1 MKTFREA
8 VTESL
13 GIAIGETGKK
23 TAVDT
28 GFSRLDGLLCGMGR
42 GELTVLAAPE
52 ADGTAFA
59 LSVVKNLL
67 ERASRLGIC
76 FCSDRSAS
84 ELVSRLLDIACGPED
99 RERRI
104 RWANEMAD
112 APLFF
117 ADGIASA
124 VADRERDTMPPANGF
139 GMLIVEGLRLDDLSA
154 LREFARESDTAVLA
168 LMPEHCLREVPPE
181 VDAVISLTRTD
192 EEEDPDLGIPV
203 EVTVVRSA
211 RGSQGLSWG
220 YFVPPGGAYWEGCDR
235 DEIFVAIPETY
246 EPMTPCGELKK
257 YIVPEHLPLLP
268 HLRAEMG
275 LEDWTQLLS
284 RVLSLSACLEA
295 VGDHENAVKV
305 FRTGRSRCSIY
316 EDGAQVVY
324 DWLYAAMYY
333 WLFLDM
339 DNARRCMALAKELS
353 DEDSAAEYEELERRM
368 RTYRPSE
375 WIKDEEIF

>member
-1 MKTFREA
+1 MKTFREVA
-8 VTESL
+8 AGSL
-13 GIAIGETGKK
+13 GIAPGETEKNI
-23 TAVDT
+23 TVDT
-28 GFSRLDGLLCGMGR
+28 GFRRLDGLLRGMGR

-59 LSVVKNLL
+59 LSIVKNLL

-76 FCSDRSAS
+76 FCSGRSAS
-84 ELVSRLLDIACGPED
+84 ELVSRLLDVACGPED
-99 RERRI
+99 RERRM

-112 APLFF
+112 ASLFF

-124 VADRERDTMPPANGF
+124 VADREREAVDPANGF
-139 GMLIVEGLRLDDLSA
+139 GLLIADGARPDDLRV
-154 LREFARESDTAVLA
+154 LRKFARESNAAVLA
-168 LMPEHCLREVPPE
+168 LTPEHYTGELPPKA
-181 VDAVISLTRTD
+181 DAVISLWRMD
-192 EEEDPDLGIPV
+192 EEEPDLGIPV
-203 EVTVVRSA
+203 EVTVVKST
-211 RGSQGLSWG
+211 RGSRGVCCG
-220 YFVPPGGAYWEGCDR
+220 CFVPPGMAYMEGSDL

-246 EPMTPCGELKK
+246 EPVTPCSELKK
-257 YIVPEHLPLLP
+257 YIDPEHLPLLP
-268 HLRAEMG
+268 HLRTEMG

-295 VGDHENAVKV
+295 VGDHENAVRV
-305 FRTGRSRCSIY
+305 FRTGRSRCRIY
-316 EDGAQVVY
+316 EEGAQVVY

-333 WLFLDM
+333 WLFRDM

-353 DEDSAAEYEELERRM
+353 DEDSAAEYEELERRI